1 MTMPK
6 KRKEP
11 TLYAVKRPDGT
22 LMTSTVEYGKLYSWS
37 AAWDTE
43 EIDTSGYDFG
53 LTTAG
58 FAAIARKLG
67 YRVVK
72 VKIVE
77 VE

>member
-1 MTMPK
+1 MPK

-22 LMTSTVEYGKLYSWS
+22 LVFEAVYCKQSRALEMAIQLDREL
-37 AAWDTE
+37 AEMFADR
-43 EIDTSGYDFG
+43 
-53 LTTAG
+53 G
-58 FAAIARKLG
+58 FYFRPTINILKKLG

>member
-1 MTMPK
+1 MPK

-11 TLYAVKRPDGT
+11 TFYAVKRPDGT
-22 LMTSTVEYGKLYSWS
+22 LMPSTVSDHEFISLNRAWNENEIATS
-37 AAWDTE
+37 AW
-43 EIDTSGYDFG
+43 I
-53 LTTAG
+53 
-58 FAAIARKLG
+58 IAEFKKEAVKLG